1 MEKVTQSESPRVI
14 FDRWVKTMHETND
27 DTKTFLLLGKAAYP
41 MTNDY
46 RLRQPVWSQGSPFS
60 SVEIAYK
67 FSKYN
72 LQRGQEIDESEDQK
86 KFLIAC
92 QDSRLTPALI
102 RILERKMVDP
112 VISPNWSDTKLQLM
126 YTLNLQKFRLNPELR
141 QMLIDTGQK
150 EIIAPSFSVSPNG
163 QPWSDQVYEV
173 LFDEYG
179 KRIGGQN
186 IMGQVLVRVRGELQ
200 DS

>member
-1 MEKVTQSESPRVI
+1 MEKLLLNESPRTI
-14 FDRWVKTMHETND
+14 FDRWAKTMQEITDRRH
-27 DTKTFLLLGKAAYP
+27 TFLLLGKAAHP

-46 RLRQPVWSQGSPFS
+46 RLTNPVWSHGTPFS

-72 LQRGQEIDESEDQK
+72 LQPGQEIDASEDQK

-102 RILERKMVDP
+102 RILERKMADL
-112 VISPNWSDTKLQLM
+112 VISPEWSEKKLLLM
-126 YTLNLQKFRLNPELR
+126 YSLNLQKFTLNPGLR
-141 QMLIDTGQK
+141 QMLIDTCQK
-150 EIIAPSFSVSPNG
+150 EIIAPSFSISPNG

-173 LFDEYG
+173 LFDEYC

-186 IMGQVLVRVRGELQ
+186 IMGQVLMRVRGELQ